1 LGKVQSVGKENKEKK
16 KEEEVEEGEVGRK
29 CEGREGALSNLPH
42 YILYKLKPTSYIY
55 LDFHPPPASLLAS
68 SLSILFFIFLFFS
81 FLSDPSPPT
90 DLTPPSPFPTL
101 VWSPSHL

>member
-55 LDFHPPPASLLAS
+55 LDFHPPTCVTAGFISFD
-68 SLSILFFIFLFFS
+68 SIFYFFIFFIS
-81 FLSDPSPPT
+81 FRSF
-90 DLTPPSPFPTL
+90 TP
-101 VWSPSHL
+101 H